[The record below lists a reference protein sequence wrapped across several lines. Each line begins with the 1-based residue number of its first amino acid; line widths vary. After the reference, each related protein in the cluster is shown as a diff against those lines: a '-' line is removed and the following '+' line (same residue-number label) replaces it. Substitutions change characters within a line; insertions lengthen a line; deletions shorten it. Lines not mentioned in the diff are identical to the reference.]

1 MAEETVTR
9 LVDDLDGS
17 DATQKVLLGL
27 NGEWRALDLSDDN
40 HTALMEAVGRYWDAA
55 LPVKGSAGGRQS
67 AARGAGSRPRQRD
80 YDLGILREW
89 AAEQKVAIPARGRI
103 PGSVVERYQ
112 AAVKDGWQ
120 PKGG

>member
-27 NGEWRALDLSDDN
+27 NGEWRALDLNDDN
-40 HTALMEAVGRYWDAA
+40 HDALVRALGSFWDAA
-55 LPVKGSAGGRQS
+55 LPVKGSSGTRQGRAPRGGTT
-67 AARGAGSRPRQRD
+67 PKQRD

-89 AAEQKVAIPARGRI
+89 AAEKKVAIPARGRI
-103 PGSVVERYQ
+103 PGSVVEQYQ

-120 PKGG
+120 PKAG

>member
-1 MAEETVTR
+1 MAEETITR

-17 DATQKVLLGL
+17 EATQKVLLGL

-40 HTALMEAVGRYWDAA
+40 HRALLEALGRFWEAA
-55 LPVKGSAGGRQS
+55 LPVKGSAGVRQS
-67 AARGAGSRPRQRD
+67 TARGAASKPRQRD

-89 AAEQKVAIPARGRI
+89 AAEQKVAIPSRGRI
-103 PGSVVERYQ
+103 PGSVVEQYQ
-112 AAVKDGWQ
+112 AAVNDGWQ

>member
-1 MAEETVTR
+1 MAEETITR

-17 DATQKVLLGL
+17 DASQKVLLGL

-40 HTALMEAVGRYWDAA
+40 HGKLMQALGTFWDAA
-55 LPVKGSAGGRQS
+55 LPVKGSAGGRQGGE
-67 AARGAGSRPRQRD
+67 RSRATKPQQRD

-89 AAEQKVAIPARGRI
+89 AAEQKVSIPARGRI
-103 PGSVVERYQ
+103 PGSVVEQYQ

-120 PKGG
+120 PKDG

>member
-27 NGEWRALDLSDDN
+27 NGEWRALDLSEDN
-40 HTALMEAVGRYWDAA
+40 HGALMKALGTFWEAA
-55 LPVKGSAGGRQS
+55 LPVKGSVGGRQS
-67 AARGAGSRPRQRD
+67 SALRREAKPKQRD

-89 AAEQKVAIPARGRI
+89 AAEKKVAIPSRGRI
-103 PGSVVERYQ
+103 PGSTVEQYQ

-120 PKGG
+120 PKAG